1 MTYNPADY
9 PPFAVTTDLVI
20 LTIRDGALHTL
31 LIRRGGEPFAGRWA
45 LPGGFVGIDEDL
57 HVAARRELAEETGV
71 DSTDLYLEQLRS
83 YGAPERDPRMRVV
96 SVGWLALA
104 ANLPDP
110 VAGGDADDARWVPV
124 AELLADGAGAELA
137 FDHRQI
143 LDDGLARARAKIEY
157 ATLATEFCP
166 QRFTVGELRAVYEA
180 VWGQT
185 IDPRN
190 FHRKVMASDGFV
202 VETDET
208 TTRGGG
214 RPARLYEAG
223 PATAIHPPLLR
234 TTA

>member
-1 MTYNPADY
+1 MTYDPADY
-9 PPFAVTTDLVI
+9 PPFAVTADLVI

-31 LIRRGGEPFAGRWA
+31 LIRRGMEPFAGQWA

-57 HVAARRELAEETGV
+57 QAAARRELAEETGV
-71 DSTDLYLEQLRS
+71 EPGELYLEQLRS

-96 SVGWLALA
+96 SVGWLAMA
-104 ANLPDP
+104 ANLADP
-110 VAGGDADDARWVPV
+110 VAGGDADDARWIPV
-124 AELLADGAGAELA
+124 DEITSARSDYELA
-137 FDHRQI
+137 FDHRDI

-166 QRFTVGELRAVYEA
+166 ERFTVGELRSVYEA
-180 VWGQT
+180 VWGQS

-202 VETDET
+202 VETDEM

-214 RPARLYEAG
+214 RPARLYRAG

-234 TTA
+234 T